1 MTAQTKLIDLPVEP
15 LDAAAFAPY
24 GTVIEGLPASGRW
37 QEGKF
42 HLVSLGFG
50 VEGTADLRLAR
61 YPYQAMEFSRLER
74 HFTMTESRVPLG
86 KPVVLIVA
94 GDTPPDDRHALPDPA
109 SLRALLMRGDQGVMF
124 KRRAWHGLDCFP
136 LAPPHADFA
145 FFTESE
151 SEDEFG
157 DGYSAEGLQ
166 RSQIVGYAETR
177 SLSFHVTDPAGLLA
191 QAPTI

>member
-1 MTAQTKLIDLPVEP
+1 MTGQTKVIEVPVEP
-15 LDAAAFAPY
+15 LVAETFVPY
-24 GTVIEGLPASGRW
+24 GTVIEELPTSGQW
-37 QEGKF
+37 AEPKF

-50 VEGTADLRLAR
+50 VAGTADLRLAR
-61 YPYQAMEFSRLER
+61 YPYQAMEFSKLER

-94 GDTPPDDRHALPDPA
+94 GDTPPDDREALPDPG

-157 DGYSAEGLQ
+157 DGYNAEDLQ
-166 RSQIVGYAETR
+166 RSQIVDYAETR
-177 SLSFHVTDPAGLLA
+177 SLSFRVTDPAGLLA
-191 QAPTI
+191 QAPTA